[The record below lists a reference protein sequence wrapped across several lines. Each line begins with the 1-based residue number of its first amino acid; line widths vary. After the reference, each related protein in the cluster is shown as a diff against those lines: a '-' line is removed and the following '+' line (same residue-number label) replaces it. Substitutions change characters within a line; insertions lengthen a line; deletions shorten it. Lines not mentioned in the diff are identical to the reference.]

1 MRLPMTA
8 VHSRQGQRRTMQEE
22 DDDSPAKCRER
33 RRRRIERRRLGPPT
47 AAGPSSSAS
56 PAIGENPADVS
67 EGKRI
72 RTEGVADPMSSSS
85 GDEVEAFPGSPSV
98 GGMATRVPRPATD
111 VTPVYGMMSVAGRS
125 RDMEDAIHV
134 QTNLCR
140 PEFNRRLP
148 VHYFGV
154 YDGHGGTHVKSSP
167 PNPFALVAA
176 LCKDRMHLLMEEALM
191 RVGQAGA
198 GSSSRREPAA
208 EGLYRAAMR
217 RCFER
222 MDQVALSTCAC
233 GSIGYLCGCHPMEV
247 ALSGSTAVVALVT
260 ANHLVVANCGDSRA
274 VLCRGG
280 RAVPLSEDHKVLSTK
295 SMDDV
300 GWIGGFVLRKKR
312 DKYLKPFVISEPDI
326 TFTKRHPKDECLILA
341 SDGLWDVLS
350 NDLACEIASECLREG
365 SPPAAPRMQED
376 EGAAAALFP
385 SRSASAAV
393 LLTRLALGRRSSDN
407 ISVIVV
413 DLKRR

>member
-33 RRRRIERRRLGPPT
+33 RRRRIERRRLGPTT

-56 PAIGENPADVS
+56 PASGENPADVS
-67 EGKRI
+67 DGKII
-72 RTEGVADPMSSSS
+72 RTEGAADPTSSSS

-98 GGMATRVPRPATD
+98 GGMATRAD

-140 PEFNRRLP
+140 PEFNRRRP

-154 YDGHGGTHVKSSP
+154 YDGHGGTHV
-167 PNPFALVAA
+167 AA
-176 LCKDRMHLLMEEALM
+176 LCKDRMHLLMEEELM

-208 EGLYRAAMR
+208 GGLYRAAMR

-260 ANHLVVANCGDSRA
+260 ANHIVVANCGDSRA
-274 VLCRGG
+274 VLRRGG
-280 RAVPLSEDHKVLSTK
+280 RAVPLSEDHKP
-295 SMDDV
+295 DRPDEFAR
-300 GWIGGFVLRKKR
+300 IQACGGRVIYVNGARVEGILAMSRALG

-326 TFTKRHPKDECLILA
+326 TFAKRHPDDECLILA

-350 NDLACEIASECLREG
+350 NDLACEIASVCLREG

-385 SRSASAAV
+385 SRSASAAA